1 MGDTF
6 LIEEVPTMPWE
17 GVTVSEQRRNFIRD
31 YVEGMYSKA
40 ELAQTFGISR
50 KTAYK
55 WIARFR
61 VEGDPGLE
69 ERSRRPH
76 SCPWQTEASVAR
88 EIISLRKAR
97 PRRGP
102 KKLFKDLQRRHR
114 GKDLP
119 AISTIAHILSR
130 EGLAKKPRRH
140 RRAHPGCPKSVA
152 TGPNDIWAADYKG
165 QFRLKNGQYCFPL
178 TVSDLFSRYLLG
190 CEAHPAVSLQRTLR
204 YFIWLFHTYGLPN
217 RIRTDN
223 GVPFASSALARL
235 SHLSAWWIKLG
246 IYPEL
251 IEPGKPQQN
260 GIHERMHRTLK
271 QEATI
276 PPANSL
282 HAQQRKFDS
291 FRLEF
296 NTDRPHE
303 ALQMACPAEVY
314 RASAS
319 GLPPRMAAYE
329 YPRHFLV
336 RRVSRCGT
344 IRVLHNQIFVSQV
357 LNEDYV
363 GLEEVDDGLFDLYF
377 CFYLLGRYELR
388 TNRIRD
394 IISRVPTSNSR
405 AEGPNRVSPMS
416 LE

>member
-1 MGDTF
+1 
-6 LIEEVPTMPWE
+6 MPWE

-31 YVEGMYSKA
+31 YVDGIYSRVDLA
-40 ELAQTFGISR
+40 EVFGISR

-55 WIARFR
+55 WINRFKE
-61 VEGDPGLE
+61 EGDRGLE

-76 SCPWQTEASVAR
+76 SCPWQTDNEIVQ
-88 EIISLRKAR
+88 EIIKLRKAR
-97 PRRGP
+97 PRVGP
-102 KKLFKDLQRRHR
+102 KKMIRSLRKRHR

-152 TGPNDIWAADYKG
+152 AGPNDIWAADYKG

-178 TVSDLFSRYLLG
+178 TVSDLYSRYLLG
-190 CEAHPAVSLQRTLR
+190 CDAHPEVSMERTKQ
-204 YFIWLFHTYGLPN
+204 YFAWLFHTYGLPN

-223 GVPFASSALARL
+223 GVPFASCALARL
-235 SHLSAWWIKLG
+235 SQLSAWWIKLG

-260 GIHERMHRTLK
+260 GVHERMHRTLK

-276 PPANSL
+276 PPGSSL
-282 HAQQRKFDS
+282 RTQQAKFDS
-291 FRLEF
+291 FREEF

-303 ALQMACPAEVY
+303 ALQMACPTEVY
-314 RASAS
+314 RRSS
-319 GLPPRMAAYE
+319 VEMPSRIDRYE
-329 YPRHFLV
+329 YPGHYIV

-344 IRVLHNQIFVSQV
+344 IRVFRNQIFVTQV
-357 LNEDYV
+357 LNEDDV
-363 GLEEVDDGLFDLYF
+363 GLEEVDDGIYDLYF
-377 CFYLLGRYELR
+377 CFYVLGRYDLR
-388 TNRIRD
+388 KNMIHD
-394 IISRVPTSNSR
+394 IISRVPTARRSADR
-405 AEGPNRVSPMS
+405 PKRVSPMS
-416 LE
+416 SE